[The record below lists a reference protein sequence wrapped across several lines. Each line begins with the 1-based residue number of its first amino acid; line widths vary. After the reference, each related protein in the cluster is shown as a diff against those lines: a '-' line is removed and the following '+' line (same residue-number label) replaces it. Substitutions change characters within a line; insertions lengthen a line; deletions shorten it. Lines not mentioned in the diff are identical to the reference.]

1 MGIIDTGL
9 LCKLFC
15 LTMWWFLLFF
25 CWNQAMCVSCHV
37 PEMPMKGGGGAHMS
51 MLLAWYIAVFW
62 IGDWLQSGHMQQV
75 IVLFS
80 SWPYGKQSV
89 CVVTSLPHH
98 PCVYLWC
105 HWLVYDVLSHGSSC
119 PLDWLTCIILVKII
133 NAVLFLIRTKICAL
147 RRAVVSMLLVQLRLS

>member
-1 MGIIDTGL
+1 MRQHVFVCVLRQIGSAAVCIQYVFTGIETSNWLCDLVL
-9 LCKLFC
+9 LDGYYQHWIIVYSSVLDRW
-15 LTMWWFLLFF
+15 LT
-25 CWNQAMCVSCHV
+25 A
-37 PEMPMKGGGGAHMS
+37 
-51 MLLAWYIAVFW
+51 
-62 IGDWLQSGHMQQV
+62 GHMQQV

-105 HWLVYDVLSHGSSC
+105 RWLVYDVLSHGSSC

-147 RRAVVSMLLVQLRLS
+147 RRAVVSMLVVQLHLS